1 MNNLQ
6 TKSRRLVRKTG
17 SSTSENGEGNVR
29 WVAVTVGK
37 AKKLVSGLV
46 LEGSG
51 ANGVQKNGERKRYYN
66 LYGGAQR
73 YVGERGG
80 ESNAG

>member
-1 MNNLQ
+1 MNNLR
-6 TKSRRLVRKTG
+6 TNRSLLVRKNG
-17 SSTSENGEGNVR
+17 MHQSENGEGNVR
-29 WVAVTVGK
+29 WGVVTVGK

-46 LEGSG
+46 LEGSR
-51 ANGVQKNGERKRYYN
+51 ANGVRENGERKRYYN

-73 YVGERGG
+73 YVSDRGG

>member
-1 MNNLQ
+1 MNNQQ
-6 TKSRRLVRKTG
+6 TKSKRLVRKTG
-17 SSTSENGEGNVR
+17 STTSENGEGNVR
-29 WVAVTVGK
+29 WVTVTVGK

-51 ANGVQKNGERKRYYN
+51 ANGTRRNAGRERYYN

-80 ESNAG
+80 ENNVG